1 MCSRYGA
8 APDRQMTQEL
18 QEIFD
23 ELAGKLEYE
32 VGLLRN
38 RAEATALDM
47 MEVKYGTDK
56 RYKRFYDF
64 RRIRS

>member
-1 MCSRYGA
+1 
-8 APDRQMTQEL
+8 MTQEL